1 MKFAAQLPGVEAST
15 AGEAFVDDVW
25 APSCQV
31 CGAHM
36 PLEPRSACLRF
47 GSASCLLPWVACLFI
62 LVRGARHSSLPSCAL
77 GLSCTVCVCADLCR
91 GDARRQ
97 LPQVAH
103 RLGQHQRRCQLHTA
117 GALGVGS
124 SQLLAILPQFCHR
137 AHAQGCIATCLSA
150 LVLFETARTLVL
162 SIRNWL
168 LCRLSDEKLATCL
181 ADAERLLLCSVLCK
195 WTPKAKKERWL
206 QVRAAMVAVVGA
218 VAVIA
223 VVAVVTVVGIVA
235 VNSRSVTGSKRCCT
249 TCATS
254 CRCWPIWTAAAIP
267 RTKNCNRAAKL

>member
-117 GALGVGS
+117 GALGVGHQHPLRMAASGAGNAPAAQAAQVGWVVS
-124 SQLLAILPQFCHR
+124 SVH
-137 AHAQGCIATCLSA
+137 
-150 LVLFETARTLVL
+150 
-162 SIRNWL
+162 
-168 LCRLSDEKLATCL
+168 
-181 ADAERLLLCSVLCK
+181 
-195 WTPKAKKERWL
+195 
-206 QVRAAMVAVVGA
+206 MVGA
-218 VAVIA
+218 
-223 VVAVVTVVGIVA
+223 
-235 VNSRSVTGSKRCCT
+235 
-249 TCATS
+249 
-254 CRCWPIWTAAAIP
+254 
-267 RTKNCNRAAKL
+267 